1 MPSTGK
7 LIAIAITGLFL
18 TVLTTGLITAAPQI
32 FPNLGSTMA
41 NGGTVAVAAINV
53 GVYNDQA
60 CTQNCTQLNWGTLS
74 PGDETNKTVYVKNH
88 GNVPATLNM
97 TTADWT
103 PANAESYLNLTWNRA
118 DHKLEAGASTPAV
131 LILKVSPDVTNIT
144 SFSFHIYIS
153 GKD

>member
-18 TVLTTGLITAAPQI
+18 TVLTTGIITAAPQI
-32 FPNLGSTMA
+32 LP
-41 NGGTVAVAAINV
+41 NGGTVTTGGTVALAAINV

-74 PGDETNKTVYVKNH
+74 PGDEMNKTVYVKNH

-97 TTADWT
+97 TIADWI
-103 PANAESYLNLTWNRA
+103 PANAESYLNLTWNRTG
-118 DHKLEAGASTPAV
+118 HKLSAGSSTPAV
-131 LILKVSPDVTNIT
+131 LTLKVSPDVANIT